1 MIQKSLKMPTWWV
14 VLDILIG
21 IRLKVTQP
29 IRNWQTC
36 VLLIGKVP
44 KMVFSCAGPRS
55 VIPCHT
61 IIIEPTQFIFSG
73 DTLNDLSIIPMQTDF
88 VTVLSYGILVTVF
101 TYLLY
106 SFISDIRLLL
116 IHRKCTSNV
125 STSRL
130 IHEIILFTND
140 ILWKQGISHFPICKI
155 SYYPHKKYLGAFDGQ
170 KIIIY
175 VKNVTDVYTL
185 TVVVLHEVRHYI
197 QAQVEVQ
204 NYARY
209 EKYAETFGY
218 IFNPLEIQCHFFA
231 LKWFDPCIEY
241 LFSRN
246 IIKKCA

>member
-1 MIQKSLKMPTWWV
+1 
-14 VLDILIG
+14 
-21 IRLKVTQP
+21 
-29 IRNWQTC
+29 
-36 VLLIGKVP
+36 
-44 KMVFSCAGPRS
+44 
-55 VIPCHT
+55 
-61 IIIEPTQFIFSG
+61 
-73 DTLNDLSIIPMQTDF
+73 MQTDF

-106 SFISDIRLLL
+106 SFFSDIRLLL

-140 ILWKQGISHFPICKI
+140 ILWKQGISHFPEFKI

-170 KIIIY
+170 RIIIY
-175 VKNVTDVYTL
+175 VKNIKDIQSIIIT
-185 TVVVLHEVRHYI
+185 VLHEVRHYI
-197 QAQVEVQ
+197 QSQAEIK

-231 LKWFDPCIEY
+231 LKWFDPCSDH

-246 IIKKCA
+246 IIKK